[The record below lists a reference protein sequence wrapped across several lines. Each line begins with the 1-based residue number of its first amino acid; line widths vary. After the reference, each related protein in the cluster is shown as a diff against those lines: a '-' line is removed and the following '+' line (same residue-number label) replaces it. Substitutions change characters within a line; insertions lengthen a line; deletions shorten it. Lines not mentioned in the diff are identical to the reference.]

1 MQKRLTIVQYGDYRE
16 AVLNFEQGGDEGYY
30 AQRYSVELVQAIAS
44 ESDDVTVICVN
55 TDPYEDTVAGGV
67 HTIGMRLYE
76 QTSVDDLIRAVA
88 SRRPTHLMPR
98 SPIVP
103 LIKWSLANEIT
114 TLPILATS
122 FPDVGRLKGWYNYRP
137 IARVFNRPEIEWVGN
152 HNENSAKDLRR
163 IGVDPHKIVPWDWPP
178 AKRPDDFES
187 KQAGRP
193 EEPFRVF
200 YAGRIQ
206 ETKGVGDCIRALSL
220 LAERGR
226 QVRLTAAGKGE
237 IEEYRGLAQSLGVQG
252 AVEFLGPIPHREVL
266 EEMHAHEAVV
276 VPSQH
281 AYPEG
286 LPMTIYDAYCS
297 RSPLV
302 ASDHPMFR
310 SKVIGDK
317 TAVVFKAGD
326 SAALAAAIERLI
338 ADPIL
343 YERLSRDS
351 AAAWERL
358 QLPVKWGELVLRA
371 LANGPE
377 DRAWRSEYCLA
388 SGLYD

>member
-1 MQKRLTIVQYGDYRE
+1 MSKRLTIVQYGDYRE
-16 AVLNFEQGGDEGYY
+16 AVLNFARGGDEGYY
-30 AQRYSVELVQAIAS
+30 AQRYSVEIVQGIAK
-44 ESDDVTVICVN
+44 EFDDVTVICVN
-55 TDPYEDTVAGGV
+55 TDPYEETVTGGV

-88 SRRPTHLMPR
+88 SRRPSHLMLHT
-98 SPIVP
+98 PIVP

-114 TLPILATS
+114 TLPIFAMS
-122 FPDVGRLKGWYNYRP
+122 FPEVGRLKGWYKYRP

-152 HNENSAKDLRR
+152 HNENPAKDLRR
-163 IGVDPHKIVPWDWPP
+163 IGVDPNKIIPWDWPS
-178 AKRPDDFES
+178 ATRPDDFVS

-193 EEPFRVF
+193 EDPFRVF

-206 ETKGVGDCIRALSL
+206 ETKGVGDCVRALSV

-226 QVRLTAAGKGE
+226 QVTLTAAGKGE
-237 IEEYRGLAQSLGVQG
+237 IEKYRRLARSLGVED
-252 AVEFLGPIPHREVL
+252 AIEFLGPISHRDVL
-266 EEMHAHEAVV
+266 DKMHAHDAVI

-297 RSPLV
+297 RSPLI
-302 ASDHPMFR
+302 ASDHPMFQ
-310 SKVIGDK
+310 SKVIGNK
-317 TAVVFKAGD
+317 TAIVFEAGD
-326 SAALAAAIERLI
+326 SGSLAEAIERLMT
-338 ADPIL
+338 DPIL

-358 QLPVKWGELVLRA
+358 QLPVKFGELVLRA
-371 LANGPE
+371 LTNSPG
-377 DRAWRSEYCLA
+377 DQAWRSEYCLA
-388 SGLYD
+388 SGRYD